1 MSLNNVEKKHY
12 SFDKNTV
19 FKLSPKI
26 KMNDFKLSEKIFRTK
41 KIRPNK
47 KSFYR

>member
-26 KMNDFKLSEKIFRTK
+26 KMNDFKLSEKI
-41 KIRPNK
+41 IE
-47 KSFYR
+47 